1 MIIKKDIFLSYVTV
15 KYIVICTRWYPFL
28 CLNNIPHIH
37 RKKDVFFS
45 WILTCNALIKKTKE
59 YLFYI
64 LKYYNIEF
72 EHAND

>member
-1 MIIKKDIFLSYVTV
+1 MIIKKDIF
-15 KYIVICTRWYPFL
+15 IICY
-28 CLNNIPHIH
+28 CKIH
-37 RKKDVFFS
+37 RNLYSLVSFFMFNQHPTYSQKKDVFFS